1 MKKIINRYL
10 SRLGIEIH
18 GTAYIQKLK
27 NFDYNKNE
35 WIMQQELLRGNVNVI
50 FDVGA
55 NRGNSSFEYSKIFPN
70 SMIHS
75 FEPFPDSYEL
85 FINLHKGN
93 LNVKLNKYALSN
105 DIGKSILNINKSID
119 TNSFLE
125 SIEMGANSDKGC
137 VSVGRMLVETNTLDN
152 YCSKN
157 NINAIDIL
165 KIDVQ
170 GSEMEVLRGAVD
182 MLNNG
187 RIKLIYIETYFKQQY
202 LNQPLFH
209 DISKLLYDY
218 NFLLNDVYDPYF
230 SNNTMIWCDS
240 IFINA
245 NSI

>member
-1 MKKIINRYL
+1 MKKIINSYL

-18 GTAYIQKLK
+18 GTGYIQKLK
-27 NFDYNKNE
+27 SFDCNKNE
-35 WIMQQELLRGNVNVI
+35 WIMQQELLRGNVNVV

-55 NRGNSSFEYSKIFPN
+55 NRGNSTLEYSKFFPN

-93 LNVKLNKYALSN
+93 LNVNLNKYALSN

-125 SIEMGANSDKGC
+125 SIEIGANSDKGC

-170 GSEMEVLRGAVD
+170 GSEMEVLRGAVE
-182 MLNNG
+182 MLNNR
-187 RIKLIYIETYFKQQY
+187 RI
-202 LNQPLFH
+202 
-209 DISKLLYDY
+209 
-218 NFLLNDVYDPYF
+218 
-230 SNNTMIWCDS
+230 
-240 IFINA
+240 
-245 NSI
+245 